1 VKRFASPCSLDS
13 LDTGDLDIRA
23 RCSKTVRS
31 RKQTFPRHRTTVP
44 PADTGRPPRRI
55 PREAVQRASPV
66 RRDVLLPSARYRF
79 ISTHRKKVHTV
90 RSRPEWGTHSLRS
103 WNRPPC
109 DLLSATLSSETLKG
123 LFELRTGLYIV
134 GPSVRVRSVRPPR
147 GACRTANTDTP
158 PTTRRTGSSPCGGWL
173 GGCRCLRYGKRLV
186 EGAPTALERKG
197 RRYKVPSVTQ
207 RALSASQ
214 KKGWQK
220 AGHRAVDSRTGE
232 SGSPIR
238 GASVQCEPFFD
249 GLR

>member
-66 RRDVLLPSARYRF
+66 RRDVLLLSARYRF

-90 RSRPEWGTHSLRS
+90 RSRLEWGTHSLRS

-158 PTTRRTGSSPCGGWL
+158 PTTRRTGSSPLPCPSA
-173 GGCRCLRYGKRLV
+173 
-186 EGAPTALERKG
+186 GAPAFRG
-197 RRYKVPSVTQ
+197 RRRSPQ
-207 RALSASQ
+207 RVF
-214 KKGWQK
+214 
-220 AGHRAVDSRTGE
+220 AGSTPFSRRAVRTRSRE
-232 SGSPIR
+232 HRPRSGRPRRVFRPAPASPPTPLPTFR
-238 GASVQCEPFFD
+238 TA
-249 GLR
+249 

>member
-1 VKRFASPCSLDS
+1 MKRFASPCSLDS
-13 LDTGDLDIRA
+13 LDTGDLDSRA

-158 PTTRRTGSSPCGGWL
+158 QPPAAR
-173 GGCRCLRYGKRLV
+173 
-186 EGAPTALERKG
+186 GAPRSPARLPALPLFG
-197 RRYKVPSVTQ
+197 GAGVPPN
-207 RALSASQ
+207 ASLQ
-214 KKGWQK
+214 
-220 AGHRAVDSRTGE
+220 APFSRRAVRTRNRE
-232 SGSPIR
+232 HRPRSGRPR
-238 GASVQCEPFFD
+238 RVFRPAPASLPTPFPTFKTA
-249 GLR
+249 

>member
-13 LDTGDLDIRA
+13 LDTGDLDSRA

-109 DLLSATLSSETLKG
+109 DLLSATLSSETLEG

-158 PTTRRTGSSPCGGWL
+158 PTTRRTGSSPLPCPSA
-173 GGCRCLRYGKRLV
+173 
-186 EGAPTALERKG
+186 GAPAFPG
-197 RRYKVPSVTQ
+197 RRRSPQRVFAGSFFPSRRPDPQ
-207 RALSASQ
+207 SRASPAFRSSSPRLSTRPREPPDASPY
-214 KKGWQK
+214 
-220 AGHRAVDSRTGE
+220 V
-232 SGSPIR
+232 
-238 GASVQCEPFFD
+238 
-249 GLR
+249 